1 MTTAEG
7 VPATT
12 GVVVAPTF
20 TAQQD
25 VAGSSTQ
32 SEGGGARQLGP
43 DLPTPRIDIDWER
56 VRGAMVL
63 VMRQMHSLV
72 TLAFLVG
79 FPLPDLEFFGSFC
92 CSYLTPVFL
101 LSLAWQQEMQAR
113 DQECRAMVAELASAR
128 QGLEDERR
136 SSSSSEKS
144 VTSCVVDSRRL
155 RRSETPPSKSVM
167 QQS

>member
-1 MTTAEG
+1 MRTL
-7 VPATT
+7 
-12 GVVVAPTF
+12 VAP
-20 TAQQD
+20 A
-25 VAGSSTQ
+25 V
-32 SEGGGARQLGP
+32 
-43 DLPTPRIDIDWER
+43 
-56 VRGAMVL
+56 
-63 VMRQMHSLV
+63 
-72 TLAFLVG
+72 LVG
-79 FPLPDLEFFGSFC
+79 FPVPDLEFFSSFC

-128 QGLEDERR
+128 QALEDERR

>member
-1 MTTAEG
+1 
-7 VPATT
+7 
-12 GVVVAPTF
+12 VVAPTF

-25 VAGSSTQ
+25 VVGSSTQ
-32 SEGGGARQLGP
+32 SEGRGARQLGP

-56 VRGAMVL
+56 VRGAMAL

-72 TLAFLVG
+72 ALAVLVG